1 MTVLWCIYC
10 RKISKKTIMAKKRF
24 SKWIFCSEFGK
35 NLNRGM
41 SKRDRNNNS
50 SHLKQRGRFVS
61 LINNNNSRWTS
72 QRWHRSWRIV
82 TTQLR
87 YIKCH
92 FCVVSFSRSM
102 YCRYIRE
109 SKCTAKIRMIYG
121 SATEDIISGSRGACL
136 EAGLRGPRCHVT
148 VFIRDLRGGIT
159 VLNQKGP
166 LTAIA
171 IRRQVRWPSAPCRR
185 GVGDI
190 SFVLQNPCS
199 LKLARIVASEV
210 MFWE

>member
-1 MTVLWCIYC
+1 
-10 RKISKKTIMAKKRF
+10 
-24 SKWIFCSEFGK
+24 
-35 NLNRGM
+35 
-41 SKRDRNNNS
+41 
-50 SHLKQRGRFVS
+50 
-61 LINNNNSRWTS
+61 
-72 QRWHRSWRIV
+72 
-82 TTQLR
+82 
-87 YIKCH
+87 
-92 FCVVSFSRSM
+92 M

-171 IRRQVRWPSAPCRR
+171 KSGDPLRPADGEWVIFHSCSKIRV
-185 GVGDI
+185 V
-190 SFVLQNPCS
+190 
-199 LKLARIVASEV
+199 
-210 MFWE
+210 